1 MAFRLSLALLAH
13 SQRQLRRAR
22 GHPRTWPAAPDVAVP
37 APAFAPPLASVA
49 PPLLER
55 ALPSGW
61 APPLPAAATAD
72 LPFHVARTTL
82 GRQVP
87 VYSDVRGGG
96 SRRTTLVRR
105 VSGDAGALVEELRRL
120 TGGASVVARPGR
132 IEIEG
137 DRSRE
142 VRAWLTALG
151 F

>member
-1 MAFRLSLALLAH
+1 MAFRLSVALLAH

-37 APAFAPPLASVA
+37 APALAPPPAA
-49 PPLLER
+49 AAAPLLAR

-61 APPLPAAATAD
+61 APPLPAAATAA

-87 VYSDVRGGG
+87 VYSEYKNGR
-96 SRRTTLVRR
+96 SRRLTLVRR
-105 VSGDAGALVEELRRL
+105 VSGDAEALVEELRRV

-137 DRSRE
+137 DRCRE
-142 VRAWLTALG
+142 VKNWLMSLG
-151 F
+151 L